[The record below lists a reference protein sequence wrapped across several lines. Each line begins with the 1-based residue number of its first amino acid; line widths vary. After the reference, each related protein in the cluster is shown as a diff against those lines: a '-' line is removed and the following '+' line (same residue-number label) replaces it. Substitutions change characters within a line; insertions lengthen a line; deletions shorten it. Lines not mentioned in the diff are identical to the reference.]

1 MYGLLKDRKIAAI
14 YYLASGNVGE
24 NILNQTSQTV
34 EENSEQKENHEP
46 PEETIKTLPTRRRKS
61 NYLFLPYKFS
71 RGKFLK
77 WLRKTHAW
85 LGLWG
90 AFLGIMFGFTGILL
104 NHRGTWKIPAAKTE
118 KTEMKLEIPESARES
133 KDSFIAWLKKDLEV
147 PDHWRQSAR
156 VSKPEEITWGGKP
169 VTQPERWRISFS
181 APNITYS
188 ATYWYGNTFAT
199 VNRYDRNI
207 FAILNRL
214 HMASGMSIAWI
225 LLADSIA
232 GSFIILSLTGI
243 LLWTRLHGKRLL
255 AAGLALTSLLSAI
268 IIVLTAM

>member
-1 MYGLLKDRKIAAI
+1 M
-14 YYLASGNVGE
+14 
-24 NILNQTSQTV
+24 NQTLQTA
-34 EENSEQKENHEP
+34 EENESQP
-46 PEETIKTLPTRRRKS
+46 QQTPQTRRRKS

-90 AFLGIMFGFTGILL
+90 AFLGIMFGVTGILL
-104 NHRGTWKIPAAKTE
+104 NHRGTWKIPASKTE
-118 KTEMKLEIPESARES
+118 KTEMKLEIPENARENS
-133 KDSFIAWLKKDLEV
+133 ESFVTWLKNNLQV
-147 PDHWRQSAR
+147 PEHWSESVR
-156 VSKPEEITWGGKP
+156 VSAPEEISWGGKS

-181 APNITYS
+181 APHMAYS
-188 ATYWYGNTFAT
+188 AVYWRGDSFAT
-199 VNRYDRNI
+199 VNRFDRNL
-207 FAILNRL
+207 FALLNRL

-243 LLWTRLHGKRLL
+243 LLWTRLHGKRIL
-255 AAGLALTSLLSAI
+255 AAGLALTSLLTAI
-268 IIVLTAM
+268 VIVLSAV